1 MVQLALSTMW
11 MQNRHRSLGEFF
23 EAASQLGFD
32 RFELN
37 HFVSQELVEATRF
50 QPETI
55 QGVHAPCPTHPHTR
69 DAEMSSSDKDERAR
83 AVEAATASIRLAEQL
98 GATVVILHA
107 GTVPV
112 DPKLD
117 GQLRDLYN
125 RGEKHTGPYDNLKA
139 ELSEQRA
146 HLAERCLDA
155 TRRSLERLADVADAA
170 GIRLGLENRFSFQEI
185 PIPDELDLLL
195 REFAGPV
202 GFWLDTGH
210 AYVLEELGFIDHA
223 EWLAGFASH
232 LVGAHLHDVRTVPQ
246 PPPFDTPPAP
256 SSARLRDH
264 DIPGT
269 GVVDF
274 GEILRAMPPAALLT
288 CEVDFYHAPEQ
299 VKAGMEY
306 LLSMNSR
313 GGNR

>member
-11 MQNRHRSLGEFF
+11 MQNRHRSLAEFF

-37 HFVSQELVEATRF
+37 HFVSQELVESTRF

-55 QGVHAPCPTHPHTR
+55 QGVHAPCPTYPSTR
-69 DAEMSSSDKDERAR
+69 DAEISSPDKEERAR

-98 GATVVILHA
+98 GAPVVILHA

-112 DPKLD
+112 DPRLD
-117 GQLRDLYN
+117 SQLRDLYN
-125 RGEKHTGPYDNLKA
+125 RGQKHTGQYDDLKA
-139 ELSEQRA
+139 ELAGERA
-146 HLAERCLDA
+146 HLAERCLDN

-170 GIRLGLENRFSFQEI
+170 GVRLGLENRFSFQEI

-195 REFAGPV
+195 CEFAGPV

-223 EWLAGFASH
+223 EWLTGFGPH
-232 LVGAHLHDVRTVPQ
+232 LVGAHLHDVCTVPQ
-246 PPPFDTPPAP
+246 SPPPDAPPAP
-256 SSARLRDH
+256 SSRRLRDH
-264 DIPGT
+264 DIPGS
-269 GVVDF
+269 GVVNF
-274 GEILRAMPPAALLT
+274 GEALCAMPPAALLT
-288 CEVDFYHAPEQ
+288 CEVETYHAPEQ
-299 VKAGMEY
+299 VKAGLEY
-306 LLSMNSR
+306 LHSLNSR
-313 GGNR
+313 GGDR